1 MNRSQDVR
9 DDRVSLVE
17 MGPRD
22 GLQNEANTLALIQR
36 LELIQRLAD
45 SGLQRIEVGAFVSAK
60 KVPQMADS
68 AALFQALPRKGPT
81 RYGAL
86 VPNLQGLQAA
96 IAARADEIGLF
107 TACSDGFTR
116 ANIGISVEESLVR
129 FAPLVQ
135 EARRLGIKVRGYLS
149 TVIAC
154 PFDGPTR
161 PKRVAAMA
169 EQLLDLG
176 CHEISLGDTIGVG
189 TPGTVAPMLDAVL
202 HEIPAGRLAV
212 HFHDTYGQGLANLLP
227 SLERGI
233 RTIDCSVAGLGG
245 CPYAPGASG
254 NVASEEVVYLLHG
267 LGMTTGVDLDK
278 LAATGQWVSE
288 QLGRPNGSRVG
299 QALHANAERL
309 RARLCQP
316 HSQQQES

>member
-1 MNRSQDVR
+1 MQD
-9 DDRVSLVE
+9 DKVSLVE

-22 GLQNEANTLALIQR
+22 GLQNEASPLALIQR

-189 TPGTVAPMLDAVL
+189 TPGTVVPMLDAVL

-227 SLERGI
+227 VLERGI

-254 NVASEEVVYLLHG
+254 NVATEEVVYLLHG
-267 LGMTTGVDLDK
+267 LGMMTGVDLDK

-316 HSQQQES
+316 SSH

>member
-22 GLQNEANTLALIQR
+22 GLQNEAAPLSLVQR
-36 LELIQRLAD
+36 LELIQRLTD

-68 AALFQALPRKGPT
+68 AALFEALPRKGST

-189 TPGTVAPMLDAVL
+189 TLVRWRPCWMRYCTRSRRGDSRSIFTTPTARVWPTCCPRWSAAFAPSTARWQ
-202 HEIPAGRLAV
+202 A
-212 HFHDTYGQGLANLLP
+212 
-227 SLERGI
+227 
-233 RTIDCSVAGLGG
+233 
-245 CPYAPGASG
+245 
-254 NVASEEVVYLLHG
+254 
-267 LGMTTGVDLDK
+267 
-278 LAATGQWVSE
+278 LAAVPMRRAPPAMWRQKRWSTCCT
-288 QLGRPNGSRVG
+288 
-299 QALHANAERL
+299 ALA
-309 RARLCQP
+309 
-316 HSQQQES
+316 

>member
-1 MNRSQDVR
+1 
-9 DDRVSLVE
+9 
-17 MGPRD
+17 
-22 GLQNEANTLALIQR
+22 
-36 LELIQRLAD
+36 
-45 SGLQRIEVGAFVSAK
+45 
-60 KVPQMADS
+60 MADS
-68 AALFQALPRKGPT
+68 AALFEALPRKGST

-227 SLERGI
+227 ALERGI

-288 QLGRPNGSRVG
+288 LLARPNGSRVG

-316 HSQQQES
+316 HAQQQES

>member
-1 MNRSQDVR
+1 MP

-22 GLQNEANTLALIQR
+22 GLQNETSPLALIQR

-45 SGLQRIEVGAFVSAK
+45 SGLQRIEVGAFVSPN

-176 CHEISLGDTIGVG
+176 CQEISLGDTIGVG

-212 HFHDTYGQGLANLLP
+212 HFHDTYGQALANLLP
-227 SLERGI
+227 ALERGI

-278 LAATGQWVSE
+278 LAATGQWVSK

-316 HSQQQES
+316 LSRQQES

>member
-1 MNRSQDVR
+1 MSHTHENR
-9 DDRVSLVE
+9 DDKVSLVE

-22 GLQNEANTLALIQR
+22 GLQNEAATLSLA
-36 LELIQRLAD
+36 QRLAFIARLAE
-45 SGLQRIEVGAFVSAK
+45 SGLQRIEVGAFVSPK

-68 AALFQALPRKGPT
+68 AALFNALPRRGPT

-135 EARRLGIKVRGYLS
+135 EARSLGIKVRGYLS

-161 PKRVAAMA
+161 PKRVAALA
-169 EQLLDLG
+169 ERLLDLG

-227 SLERGI
+227 ALERGI
-233 RTIDCSVAGLGG
+233 RTIDCSVA
-245 CPYAPGASG
+245 
-254 NVASEEVVYLLHG
+254 
-267 LGMTTGVDLDK
+267 
-278 LAATGQWVSE
+278 
-288 QLGRPNGSRVG
+288 
-299 QALHANAERL
+299 
-309 RARLCQP
+309 
-316 HSQQQES
+316 